1 MPCLIVVSGPMKATC
16 LLLMTRSMSLGR
28 GDDCAIQL
36 VDEKASRNHCKIS
49 RQSGDTLDGSGIQA
63 NKWVLE
69 DLGSSNGTTVNGQ
82 SVSSPIALEEGL
94 MIGIGTTNAVFL
106 RDTYETVEEAREHA
120 DNLGSSQAVETDD
133 SWPLDPP
140 WSRRHSQRAEPGDP
154 GGDSPHVSLAGQ
166 ALLM

>member
-1 MPCLIVVSGPMKATC
+1 MPCLIVVSGPHEGHMFALDDKEHVI
-16 LLLMTRSMSLGR
+16 GR

-94 MIGIGTTNAVFL
+94 MIGIGTTNAVYL

-120 DNLGSSQAVETDD
+120 DNLGSSQAVESDD

-140 WSRRHSQRAEPGDP
+140 WKSQT
-154 GGDSPHVSLAGQ
+154 VSEG
-166 ALLM
+166 

>member
-1 MPCLIVVSGPMKATC
+1 MPCLIVVSGPHEGHMFALDDKEHVI
-16 LLLMTRSMSLGR
+16 GR
-28 GDDCAIQL
+28 GDDCDIQL

-69 DLGSSNGTTVNGQ
+69 DLGSSNGTTANGH
-82 SVSSPIALEEGL
+82 SVSSPIALEDGL
-94 MIGIGTTNAVFL
+94 MIGVGTTNAVYL

-140 WSRRHSQRAEPGDP
+140 WKSQT
-154 GGDSPHVSLAGQ
+154 VSEG
-166 ALLM
+166 

>member
-1 MPCLIVVSGPMKATC
+1 MPCLIVVSGPHEGHMFALDDKEHVI
-16 LLLMTRSMSLGR
+16 GR

-69 DLGSSNGTTVNGQ
+69 DLGSSNGTTVNGH

-94 MIGIGTTNAVFL
+94 MIGIGTTNAVYL

-140 WSRRHSQRAEPGDP
+140 WKSQT
-154 GGDSPHVSLAGQ
+154 VSEG
-166 ALLM
+166 